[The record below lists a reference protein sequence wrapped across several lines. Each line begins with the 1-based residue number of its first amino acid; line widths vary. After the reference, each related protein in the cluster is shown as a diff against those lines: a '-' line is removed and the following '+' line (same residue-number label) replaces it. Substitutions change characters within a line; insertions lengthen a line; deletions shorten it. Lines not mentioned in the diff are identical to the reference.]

1 MKKLKSYLLFFF
13 VFVSVAAMMSSC
25 DNDDIYSEYT
35 PEEKPDSIKLPFV
48 MDQNHDSVTVVVD
61 GKTYTITYGKRL
73 MLLLQRFLLWFQ
85 KESIR
90 NMQ

>member
-1 MKKLKSYLLFFF
+1 MVYMKKLKSYLLFFF

-61 GKTYTITYGKRL
+61 GKTNLL
-73 MLLLQRFLLWFQ
+73 MSL
-85 KESIR
+85 I
-90 NMQ
+90 NMIKDQDRGM